1 MELQLVTGETYD
13 SVIVEYVLVMKLE
26 AGLSDSEIL
35 KDFVPESKAE
45 VQKRLDFFRREKELL
60 NFKEV

>member
-45 VQKRLDFFRREKELL
+45 AQKRLDFFRSGKGIIKL
-60 NFKEV
+60 

>member
-1 MELQLVTGETYD
+1 MDIKLVTGKTYD

-45 VQKRLDFFRREKELL
+45 VQKRLDFFRSGKGIIKL
-60 NFKEV
+60 